1 MGKRRLRFTPAQR
14 AVLWTRF
21 KAGDTLAEIAAALGR
36 HPGTVQ
42 TVLQAAGGIAP
53 RARQRAAWALTVEE
67 RETIARLVDTP
78 TSVRAIARTLGR
90 PPSTVSRELA
100 RNGGRAHYR
109 AVAAEARAWQQGAR
123 PKPTRLAR
131 AAPLCALVAEKLA
144 ADWSPGQI
152 AGWLRRMY
160 PTTPSL
166 HVSPETIYR
175 TLFVQAR
182 GELKRELTAH
192 LRTQRPRRRAQA
204 AAARPSRRGQ
214 IVDAVS
220 IRERPPAAAD
230 RAVPGHWEGDL
241 LMGAGQTVIAT
252 LVERHSRYVHLV
264 EVASKETAVVVAALL
279 REVRRLPGQLM
290 TTLTWDRGHE
300 LQQHRRFTVATDVQV
315 YFCDPQSPWQRG
327 SNENTNGLLR
337 QYFPKKTRLDGYTQA
352 DLDAVARRLNTRP
365 RQTLDFRTPAEVLHD
380 AVALTG

>member
-1 MGKRRLRFTPAQR
+1 MGKRRTRFTAAQR
-14 AVLWTRF
+14 AVLWARF

-42 TVLQAAGGIAP
+42 NVVRAAGGYAP
-53 RARQRAAWALTVEE
+53 PVRQRAAGALSASE
-67 RETIARLVDTP
+67 RETIARLLETGAG
-78 TSVRAIARTLGR
+78 VRAIARALGR
-90 PPSTVSRELA
+90 APSTVSRELA
-100 RNGGRAHYR
+100 RNGGRARYR

-123 PKPTRLAR
+123 PKPSRLACSGR
-131 AAPLCALVAEKLA
+131 VRRLVAQQLA
-144 ADWSPGQI
+144 RDWSPAQI
-152 AGWLRRMY
+152 AGWLRRTY
-160 PTTPSL
+160 PDVPAL

-175 TLFVQAR
+175 SLFVQAR
-182 GELKRELTAH
+182 GVLKQELTAH
-192 LRTQRPRRRAQA
+192 LRSQRTHRRAQA
-204 AAARPSRRGQ
+204 AAGRPSRRGQ

-220 IRERPPAAAD
+220 IAERPPEVAD
-230 RAVPGHWEGDL
+230 RALPGHWEGDL
-241 LMGAGQTVIAT
+241 LMGAGQTGIAT

-264 EVASKETAVVVAALL
+264 RVPSKATAAVVDALI

-300 LQQHRRFTVATDVQV
+300 LQQHRRFSMATDVAV

-337 QYFPKKTRLDGYTQA
+337 QYFPKGTDLSGYTQRQ
-352 DLDAVARRLNTRP
+352 LDAVARRLNTRP
-365 RQTLDFRTPAEVLHD
+365 RQTLDFRTPAEVLYD

>member
-1 MGKRRLRFTPAQR
+1 MTRSWRRLMPADRAQLWARFR
-14 AVLWTRF
+14 
-21 KAGDTLAEIAAALGR
+21 AGDTLAEIAAALGR

-42 TVLQAAGGIAP
+42 AVVRATGGVAP
-53 RARQRAAWALTVEE
+53 RPRQRAAHALTAEE
-67 RETIARLVDTP
+67 RETIARLVEHD
-78 TSVRAIARTLGR
+78 TSVRGIARALGR

-109 AVAAEARAWQQGAR
+109 AVAAEQRAWAAGRR
-123 PKPTRLAR
+123 PKVPRLAR
-131 AAPLCALVAEKLA
+131 EPALCARVAAKLA

-152 AGWLRRMY
+152 AGWLRRTY

-175 TLFVQAR
+175 ALFVQAR
-182 GELKRELTAH
+182 GTLKRELTAH
-192 LRTQRPRRRAQA
+192 LRTQRPLRRAQA
-204 AAARPSRRGQ
+204 AASRPSRRGQ

-220 IRERPPAAAD
+220 IRERPPEAAD
-230 RAVPGHWEGDL
+230 RALPGHWEGDL

-264 EVASKETAVVVAALL
+264 AVASKETAVVVGALI
-279 REVRRLPGQLM
+279 REVRRLPGQLIQ
-290 TTLTWDRGHE
+290 TLTWDRGHE
-300 LQQHRRFTVATDVQV
+300 LQHHARFTLATDVQV
-315 YFCDPQSPWQRG
+315 YFCDPRSPWQRG

-337 QYFPKKTRLDGYTQA
+337 QYFPKGTRLDGYTQA
-352 DLDAVARRLNTRP
+352 ELDAVARRLNTRP